1 MKLNG
6 VVPKI
11 QREVIIPILSDTVKF
26 YFIAMPISS
35 YEDFDALC
43 PMPKPRMGGE
53 PGKEKPMLEASDYKK
68 AMEHHSLLFT
78 EWIYVKSL
86 VEVAGEDGVRQ
97 SVEWE
102 MVNLED
108 IETYPN
114 WRKELKENNGLSEGD
129 IRRIEMEV
137 LKCNSMDETLI
148 EKAKDDFLAIAKKA
162 QVT

>member
-6 VVPKI
+6 IVPKI

-26 YFIAMPISS
+26 FFIALPISS
-35 YEDFDALC
+35 YDEFDLLC

-53 PGKEKPMLEASDYKK
+53 PGKEKPLTDTSDYKE
-68 AMEHHSLLFT
+68 AMAHHSMLFT

-86 VEVAGEDGVRQ
+86 AEAADEEGNREP
-97 SVEWE
+97 VEWQT
-102 MVNLED
+102 VDRDD

-129 IRRIEMEV
+129 IRRIELEV
-137 LKCNSMDETLI
+137 LKCNSMDDALI

-162 QVT
+162 GMS